1 MLTWVLAAAALA
13 AGVTGAWSPCGFSM
27 VETLAPAGYAGRLRT
42 TLVACV
48 TFTLG
53 ALAGGVLTFGGLAM
67 LGEAL
72 GAGGTG
78 AAVVAAAIAV
88 AAAVGEAR
96 GLRIVPQVR
105 RQVPESWRRVLPV
118 PLAAGLYGVLL
129 GLGFTTFILTF
140 AVWALAAVSVA
151 LGDPA
156 LGAVLGLAFGA
167 GRALPVIALAP
178 IADGDRGNA
187 AHAAMAERP
196 AILRGLRAADAV
208 ALALCAAVIG
218 VAPAQ
223 AAEPRASAAAAT
235 IAAAAASGPAADA
248 GLFAFQRPGGT
259 GYLRRGGT
267 FALPGRDP
275 ALAAGLVGWR
285 DAARIVLADP
295 NTLAPVATYES
306 PGGGAFAFSDQWVVW
321 LRRAPPSSSPSR
333 ATSAP
338 RRAWWRPRAARE
350 QLGRPAL
357 AGQSLVFHRAGR
369 SGSQIRLLDL
379 GTGQEQV
386 LRSERRVLLLN
397 PSFDGRELLYVR
409 STYTRQELRLGPPG
423 RRAPTRDRRL
433 YSTTPTGRRDA
444 GHEPGHGRHR
454 AGYPGRQAAPT
465 RAAPARGR
473 LDHAVDHGARAAG
486 GVRHATAPPRGHD
499 HDDGGGAERSAV
511 GAARLALLAIGA
523 EWV

>member
-1 MLTWVLAAAALA
+1 MLTWVLATAALA
-13 AGVTGAWSPCGFSM
+13 AGLTGAWSPCGFSM

-53 ALAGGVLTFGGLAM
+53 ALAGGVLTFGGLAK

-178 IADGDRGNA
+178 IAGGDRGTA

-196 AILRGLRAADAV
+196 AILRGLRAADAA

-223 AAEPRASAAAAT
+223 AAT
-235 IAAAAASGPAADA
+235 IAAAAASGPSADA

-259 GYLRRGGT
+259 GYLRRAGAT
-267 FALPGRDP
+267 FVIPGRDP
-275 ALAAGLVGWR
+275 ALAAGLVG
-285 DAARIVLADP
+285 
-295 NTLAPVATYES
+295 
-306 PGGGAFAFSDQWVVW
+306 
-321 LRRAPPSSSPSR
+321 
-333 ATSAP
+333 
-338 RRAWWRPRAARE
+338 
-350 QLGRPAL
+350 
-357 AGQSLVFHRAGR
+357 
-369 SGSQIRLLDL
+369 
-379 GTGQEQV
+379 
-386 LRSERRVLLLN
+386 
-397 PSFDGRELLYVR
+397 
-409 STYTRQELRLGPPG
+409 
-423 RRAPTRDRRL
+423 
-433 YSTTPTGRRDA
+433 
-444 GHEPGHGRHR
+444 
-454 AGYPGRQAAPT
+454 
-465 RAAPARGR
+465 
-473 LDHAVDHGARAAG
+473 
-486 GVRHATAPPRGHD
+486 
-499 HDDGGGAERSAV
+499 
-511 GAARLALLAIGA
+511 
-523 EWV
+523 